1 MGSFAPDSIS
11 NVARTR
17 SRIEIPPT
25 RSRKNT
31 AATSVE
37 LMMAPMS
44 NDLSQGSP
52 KMKRAARP
60 TRPAVNTT
68 PTVARVTAGSA
79 ATLKDA
85 KRVRNPLSNRITAR
99 AKLPT
104 EVGERRVVK
113 LDAEPVFADEQAQA
127 QEHQ

>member
-99 AKLPT
+99 AKLPM
-104 EVGERRVVK
+104 R
-113 LDAEPVFADEQAQA
+113 
-127 QEHQ
+127 